1 MTDSRYIAEL
11 QSSVGLAG
19 DESAYKKLFYH
30 FHPLLRRFANNLIGN
45 LEISDEIVSDVLLK
59 VWTMR
64 DKIDQIKDLKL
75 YLFKAT
81 RNNCLNYLKSAAH
94 KNSALTDPVS
104 ENDGILISPESEY
117 IYTELQQL
125 LLTTVSGLPSKC
137 QSVFR
142 LVKEHGLSYAQV
154 GAVMDISQNTIE
166 THMRLALKRIK
177 LVLDRYRPS
186 EK

>member
-1 MTDSRYIAEL
+1 MTDNRYIAEL
-11 QSSVGLAG
+11 QHGVNLAAY
-19 DESAYKKLFYH
+19 ESAYKKLFYH
-30 FHPLLRRFANNLIGN
+30 FHPLLRRFANNLIAN
-45 LEISDEIVSDVLLK
+45 VEVADEIVSDVLLK
-59 VWTMR
+59 IWTMR

-81 RNNCLNYLKSAAH
+81 RNNCLNYLKSSSH
-94 KNSALTDPVS
+94 KNSVLTSPVT

-125 LLTTVSGLPSKC
+125 LLTAVNHLPAKC

-154 GAVMDISQNTIE
+154 SEVMEIYQNTIE

-177 LVLDRYRPS
+177 LALDGYRQS